1 MRVANNCVV
10 TIEFQLTNT
19 AGQVVGSATAAE
31 PLEYLHGAVGIL
43 PTLERA
49 LTGKSPGDTFDVT
62 IPPEQGFGERQP
74 RLVEVVPRSRWS
86 NPEQLSVGANVERV
100 DESGG
105 KQSFRIRALDA
116 DTVTVD
122 GNHPLAGE
130 TLRFAGKIL
139 DVRQATAEEIASVQ
153 Q

>member
-1 MRVANNCVV
+1 MRIANDCVV
-10 TIEFQLTNT
+10 SIEFQLTNT
-19 AGQVVGSATAAE
+19 AGLVLGSATAAE

-43 PTLERA
+43 PSLERA
-49 LTGKSPGDTFDVT
+49 LTGKAPGDTFDVT
-62 IPPEQGFGERQP
+62 IPPDQGFGERQP

-86 NPEQLSVGANVERV
+86 NAEQLVVGASVDRV

-116 DTVTVD
+116 ETVTVD

-130 TLRFAGKIL
+130 TLRFTGKIL
-139 DVRQATAEEIASVQ
+139 DVRAATAEELAPQ

>member
-10 TIEFQLTNT
+10 SIEFKLTNT
-19 AGQVVGSATAAE
+19 AGQMLGSATAAE

-49 LTGKSPGDTFDVT
+49 LTGKSPGDAFDVT
-62 IPPEQGFGERQP
+62 IPPDQGFGERQP
-74 RLVEVVPRSRWS
+74 RLVEVVPRSRWA
-86 NPEQLSVGANVERV
+86 NPEKLTVGASVDRV

-105 KQSFRIRALDA
+105 KQTFRIRALDA
-116 DTVTVD
+116 ETVTVD

-130 TLRFAGKIL
+130 TLHFTGKVI
-139 DVRQATAEEIASVQ
+139 DVRQATPEELATQ
-153 Q
+153 